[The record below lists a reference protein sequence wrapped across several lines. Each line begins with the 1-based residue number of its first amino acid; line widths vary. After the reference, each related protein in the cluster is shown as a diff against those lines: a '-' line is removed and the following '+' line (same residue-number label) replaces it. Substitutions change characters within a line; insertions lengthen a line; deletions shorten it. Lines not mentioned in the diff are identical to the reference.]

1 MVPVELEL
9 KNFLSYGTEAPPLR
23 FDRFGV
29 ACLSGGNGQGKSAL
43 LDAMTWAV
51 WGEARKSSG
60 RRKPDGDILRIGAQE
75 MQVVFTFDTGGT
87 RYRVERLYQE
97 SATGKTTSSDLE
109 FQMWEP
115 KSERWRALTGAN
127 QRETQKEITDAVGLD
142 YDTFINSSFLL
153 QGRSDEFTQKSPSER
168 KEILTR
174 ILALGRYE
182 ALQDRARARWRTA
195 KNEKQRAEAEVERLK
210 EALQE
215 VEAWKA
221 ERAEV
226 EEQIEEQEDLLDDL
240 RTEEKELTERLAEL
254 RAKKEEADSLE
265 APLQS
270 LAERIERLEDDADE
284 LAGQIEEADALLAK
298 SDEIQ
303 RDFRRYEELKKERD
317 ALDDKRERH
326 RAVEKQIEQKRSKK
340 KDKQNEA
347 EKRLDRLDVQQESDR
362 KALASVEEQLA
373 KAPAL
378 KEKLAA
384 AEEAADTLD
393 ALDAKRERRRE
404 LAEQIQEA
412 AHAVESRHGE
422 LRARQEAL
430 HQQIADEK
438 EALAESDGLPEKIA
452 ALEEEQ
458 ERLAERKERR
468 EEIKEKGED
477 ATARIEALRGQIEAR
492 EKEREKKVRALE
504 RLRSGEE
511 LGGQCPTCGT
521 ELDAEHRRRVAA
533 EQEQEIADL
542 REEIEAKCAAKAE
555 CEEERDA
562 LRADF
567 AALEDEIARLE
578 EQRETLA
585 TLREQKAQRRER
597 KEALAERT
605 EEAQALDRKIEEKDF
620 GEKERAR
627 HRALKEKREE
637 IDFDEEAFE
646 EARAQAA
653 QAEQLRSRLTEL
665 EEQQGRKEE
674 LEETLAEREEKI
686 ETLKEEI
693 ESGAVLGD
701 LPGEIEDLEEKLG
714 ETGFEPERFE
724 EVRRQLKELSDA
736 GERMNRLVSA
746 QDNRSSW
753 KKRRDRIIDR
763 IAEAEDEREKL
774 KEKRQSLKEV
784 LEEKPALEEKAH
796 EKAEERRRCE
806 ETRSELQ
813 SRRGQLAERLDQAE
827 RDREALKEAKKE
839 KQEAE
844 RRRALYQHLKTAFG
858 KHGIPSLIIEETL
871 PDIEER
877 ANRLLDRLTDGQM
890 HVSLETLR
898 DTQRGGTTE
907 TLEINISDA
916 QGATRAYETYSG
928 GEGFRVNFALRIAL
942 AQLMAERSGVRVRT
956 LVIDEGFGT
965 QDEEGIQNL
974 VEAIQTVQDNFEKI
988 LVITHLEEL
997 KNAFPVRIEVEKD
1010 PALGST
1016 FEVNGI

>member
-23 FDRFGV
+23 FGRFEV

-60 RRKPDGDILRIGAQE
+60 RRKPDSDILRIGTQE
-75 MQVVFTFDTGGT
+75 MRVAFTFDTGGA

-115 KSERWRALTGAN
+115 EAGRWRALTGTN
-127 QRETQKEITDAVGLD
+127 QRETQKEITGAVGLD

-174 ILALGRYE
+174 ILALDRYE
-182 ALQDRARARWRTA
+182 ALQDRARDRWRVA
-195 KNEKQRAEAEVERLK
+195 KDEKQRAEAEVERLE
-210 EALQE
+210 EALE
-215 VEAWKA
+215 DEEAWKE

-226 EEQIEEQEDLLDDL
+226 EKKIEEQKKLLGEL
-240 RTEEKELTERLAEL
+240 RGEEKALTERLAEL
-254 RAKKEEADSLE
+254 RAKKEEAESIEDTLDT
-265 APLQS
+265 LT
-270 LAERIERLEDDADE
+270 ERIGRLEDDAAE
-284 LAGQIEEADALLAK
+284 LADQIEEADALLAK

-303 RDFRRYEELKKERD
+303 RAFRRYEALKEERD
-317 ALDDKRERH
+317 ALDEKRETH
-326 RAVEKQIEQKRSKK
+326 RAVEKQIEQKRAEQRDKK
-340 KDKQNEA
+340 NEA
-347 EKRLDRLDVQQESDR
+347 EKRLDKLNVQQESDR
-362 KALASVEEQLA
+362 EALAGVEEQLG

-378 KEKLAA
+378 REKLEA
-384 AEEAADTLD
+384 AEEAAERLEV
-393 ALDAKRERRRE
+393 LREKRDRRQE
-404 LAEQIQEA
+404 LAEQIKDAE
-412 AHAVESRHGE
+412 HAIESLHGE
-422 LRARQEAL
+422 LRARQETL
-430 HQQIADEK
+430 HRQIEEEK
-438 EALAESDGLPEKIA
+438 EALADTNGLPEQIA
-452 ALEEEQ
+452 ALEEKQ
-458 ERLAERKERR
+458 ERLSELKEEQEQVEEEGRKT
-468 EEIKEKGED
+468 G
-477 ATARIEALRGQIEAR
+477 ARIETLRGQIEAQER
-492 EKEREKKVRALE
+492 ALEKKERVLE
-504 RLRSGEE
+504 RLRDEDP
-511 LGGQCPTCGT
+511 GGQCPTCGT
-521 ELDAEHRRRVAA
+521 KLDAEHRRRGAA
-533 EQEQEIADL
+533 EQEEEIADL
-542 REEIEAKCAAKAE
+542 RAEIEDKQAEKAE
-555 CEEERDA
+555 REEERRA
-562 LRADF
+562 LRKTF
-567 AALEDEIARLE
+567 AELKEKVATRE
-578 EQRETLA
+578 EEREKLA
-585 TLREQKAQRRER
+585 TLREQQAQREKRE
-597 KEALAERT
+597 EALAERT
-605 EEAQALDRKIEEKDF
+605 EEARALDQKIEEKDF
-620 GEKERAR
+620 GKEERTR
-627 HRALKEKREE
+627 RRELEEERQE

-646 EARAQAA
+646 EAGQRAA
-653 QAEQLRSRLTEL
+653 QAEQYRTRLREL
-665 EEQQGRKEE
+665 GEQRERKEQ
-674 LEETLAEREEKI
+674 LEATLEEREEQI
-686 ETLKEEI
+686 ASLEEDL
-693 ESGAVLGD
+693 ESGAIFGD
-701 LPGEIEDLEEKLG
+701 LPGEIEELEEKRADI
-714 ETGFEPERFE
+714 GFAPERFE
-724 EVRRQLKELSDA
+724 EVRRQLRDLSDA

-746 QDNRSSW
+746 QDHRSSW
-753 KKRRDRIIDR
+753 KKQRDRITER
-763 IAEAEDEREKL
+763 IEEAEAERDEL
-774 KEKRQSLKEV
+774 KEKRQSLNEA

-796 EKAEERRRCE
+796 EKAEERRRHE
-806 ETRSELQ
+806 ERLSELQ
-813 SRRGQLAERLDQAE
+813 ARRGQLGERLEQAE
-827 RDREALKEAKKE
+827 RDREALDEARAE

-844 RRRALYQHLKTAFG
+844 RRRSLYQHLKTAFG

-974 VEAIQTVQDNFEKI
+974 VEAIQTVQDDFEKI

-1016 FEVNGI
+1016 FEVNGA